1 MTSAAS
7 VFILTCLIVG
17 ETAQTVALESSSS
30 VHHERRETGE
40 NLTLQCAIEN
50 ISFTWL
56 YWFKQTLGEKLR
68 PISYFNKSGN
78 FHGFSGEFNNPR
90 FTLKSQNSKNEIT
103 ISDLQM
109 SDSATYH
116 CICSNEYMI
125 EILATITVSV
135 KGSGVS
141 VPALVHQSES
151 ETIQPGGS
159 VTLNCTVHTGTCDGE
174 HSVYWFRNSEEAHP
188 GLIYTHGGRNDQCER
203 NPHSH
208 THTCVYNLAMRSLNL
223 SHAGTYYCAVVSCG
237 HILFGD
243 GTKLDFGDEVSSGV
257 LVYSLSGALISA
269 VILIVVLAFLLYK
282 MNNRNS
288 SKSDESSSSTA
299 EDDQNLQQLYPAAVN
314 VTKRSRRQRDLTWSE
329 CVYHTLRKYV
339 LATITV
345 SVKGSGVSVPALVHQ
360 SKSETIQPGGSV
372 TLNCTVHSRT
382 YYSTVVSCEHIL
394 FGDGT
399 KLDFG
404 DEVSSGVLVYSLS
417 GALISA
423 VILIVVLAF
432 LLYKMNKRICFL
444 SPGMITNTVSIF
456 LFSLSLHSEFKSD
469 FCVSPSE
476 TQARFSAPST
486 TNMEGN
492 RGADDVSY
500 AALNVNMPNT
510 SRRQRNTARDECV
523 YSSVRQ

>member
-1 MTSAAS
+1 MTSAVFA
-7 VFILTCLIVG
+7 FILTCLIVG
-17 ETAQTVALESSSS
+17 ETAQTVALESPSS
-30 VHHERRETGE
+30 VHHERQETGE
-40 NLTLQCAIEN
+40 SLTLQCAFRN
-50 ISFTWL
+50 HSSSRF
-56 YWFKQTLGEKLR
+56 YWFKQPLGEKLR
-68 PISYFNKSGN
+68 LICSFNLHGTFKSFN
-78 FHGFSGEFNNPR
+78 GEFKDNPR
-90 FTLKSQNSKNEIT
+90 FTLDTQSNINHLT

-109 SDSATYH
+109 SDSAIYH
-116 CICSNEYMI
+116 CIGSDSFI
-125 EILATITVSV
+125 LQVLATITVSV

-208 THTCVYNLAMRSLNL
+208 THTCVYNLPMRSLNL

-237 HILFGD
+237 HILFG
-243 GTKLDFGDEVSSGV
+243 
-257 LVYSLSGALISA
+257 
-269 VILIVVLAFLLYK
+269 
-282 MNNRNS
+282 N
-288 SKSDESSSSTA
+288 
-299 EDDQNLQQLYPAAVN
+299 
-314 VTKRSRRQRDLTWSE
+314 
-329 CVYHTLRKYV
+329 
-339 LATITV
+339 
-345 SVKGSGVSVPALVHQ
+345 
-360 SKSETIQPGGSV
+360 
-372 TLNCTVHSRT
+372 
-382 YYSTVVSCEHIL
+382 
-394 FGDGT
+394 GT

-432 LLYKMNKRICFL
+432 LLYKMNKRIHFL
-444 SPGMITNTVSIF
+444 SQEI
-456 LFSLSLHSEFKSD
+456 
-469 FCVSPSE
+469 
-476 TQARFSAPST
+476 QARFSAPST

-492 RGADDVSY
+492 RGADDVCY
-500 AALNVNMPNT
+500 AALSINLPNT

>member
-1 MTSAAS
+1 MYHCFGSDNS
-7 VFILTCLIVG
+7 VIEILATITVSVKGSGVSVPALVHQSESETIQPGGSVTLNCTDKCGTYDCAVVSCGDGTKLDSGELTALLWKFHILNTFETKGCMFQSLNVIFFIFILIS
-17 ETAQTVALESSSS
+17 AQTAALKSSS

-40 NLTLQCAIEN
+40 SLTLKCEIKDN
-50 ISFTWL
+50 GSWI

-68 PISYFNKSGN
+68 PVCSFNK
-78 FHGFSGEFNNPR
+78 HGAQSSLFGEFKDNPR
-90 FTLKSQNSKNEIT
+90 FTLDTGNSNLM
-103 ISDLQM
+103 ISDLKM
-109 SDSATYH
+109 SDSAIYH
-116 CICSNEYMI
+116 CICYHYPKLETL
-125 EILATITVSV
+125 ETITVSV

-282 MNNRNS
+282 MN
-288 SKSDESSSSTA
+288 
-299 EDDQNLQQLYPAAVN
+299 
-314 VTKRSRRQRDLTWSE
+314 
-329 CVYHTLRKYV
+329 
-339 LATITV
+339 
-345 SVKGSGVSVPALVHQ
+345 
-360 SKSETIQPGGSV
+360 
-372 TLNCTVHSRT
+372 
-382 YYSTVVSCEHIL
+382 
-394 FGDGT
+394 
-399 KLDFG
+399 
-404 DEVSSGVLVYSLS
+404 
-417 GALISA
+417 
-423 VILIVVLAF
+423 
-432 LLYKMNKRICFL
+432 KRICFL
-444 SPGMITNTVSIF
+444 SQEI
-456 LFSLSLHSEFKSD
+456 
-469 FCVSPSE
+469 
-476 TQARFSAPST
+476 QARFSAPST
-486 TNMEGN
+486 TNMEVN
-492 RGADDVSY
+492 RGADDVCY
-500 AALNVNMPNT
+500 AAVNVNMPNT

>member
-1 MTSAAS
+1 MMTSAAF
-7 VFILTCLIVG
+7 VIYLTLLSLGYI
-17 ETAQTVALESSSS
+17 AQTVALTSSSS
-30 VHHERRETGE
+30 DHHERQETGE
-40 NLTLQCAIEN
+40 NLTLQCSVGHHNSIV
-50 ISFTWL
+50 F
-56 YWFKQTLGEKLR
+56 YWFKQRFGEKLR
-68 PISYFNKSGN
+68 PICSFNKYVTLNS
-78 FHGFSGEFNNPR
+78 FFGEFQKNPR
-90 FTLKSQNSKNEIT
+90 FKLGTQNGRNHLK

-116 CICSNEYMI
+116 CIACRSYEI
-125 EILATITVSV
+125 KILATITVSV

-208 THTCVYNLAMRSLNL
+208 THTCVYNLNMRSLNL

-237 HILFGD
+237 HILFG
-243 GTKLDFGDEVSSGV
+243 
-257 LVYSLSGALISA
+257 
-269 VILIVVLAFLLYK
+269 
-282 MNNRNS
+282 N
-288 SKSDESSSSTA
+288 
-299 EDDQNLQQLYPAAVN
+299 
-314 VTKRSRRQRDLTWSE
+314 
-329 CVYHTLRKYV
+329 
-339 LATITV
+339 
-345 SVKGSGVSVPALVHQ
+345 
-360 SKSETIQPGGSV
+360 
-372 TLNCTVHSRT
+372 
-382 YYSTVVSCEHIL
+382 
-394 FGDGT
+394 GT

-444 SPGMITNTVSIF
+444 SQEI
-456 LFSLSLHSEFKSD
+456 
-469 FCVSPSE
+469 
-476 TQARFSAPST
+476 QARFSAPST

-492 RGADDVSY
+492 RGADDVCY
-500 AALNVNMPNT
+500 AAVNVNMPNT